1 MNDNDSTI
9 IRRVRIGIAG
19 FGSGM
24 MLASL
29 IVTLIKYKEI
39 SALGCHGFIVLYL
52 AWVVGFAL
60 AFFSLRRPA
69 GILYISQ
76 GVDKKTGEP
85 IVCIAGIESTIDV
98 DEYIESPRV
107 TYRVVLETIDQT
119 CERLNRQERVKNS
132 SHNVT

>member
-52 AWVVGFAL
+52 ALVVGFGL

-69 GILYISQ
+69 GVLYISQ

-85 IVCIAGIESTIDV
+85 VVCIAGIESTIDI

-107 TYRVVLETIDQT
+107 TYRVVIETTEQT
-119 CERLNRQERVKNS
+119 CARLDRRERVKNS

>member
-1 MNDNDSTI
+1 MNYNDGFI
-9 IRRVRIGIAG
+9 ARRIRIGIAG
-19 FGSGM
+19 FGIVM

-29 IVTLIKYKEI
+29 IVVLIKYKEI
-39 SALGCHGFIVLYL
+39 SALGCHGFIALYL
-52 AWVVGFAL
+52 AWVVGFGL

-98 DEYIESPRV
+98 DEYIESPNV
-107 TYRVVLETIDQT
+107 TYRVVIETFEQT
-119 CERLNRQERVKNS
+119 CERMNRRERVKNS